1 MNRTLRAA
9 GFLAMTFAF
18 AFAAPASAETW
29 IEGTHYQTLDAPVQT
44 DGDGKIEVA
53 EVFWYGCPHCY
64 RFKPIVEAWEET
76 LPDDVKFVMLPAA
89 LGRSW
94 EPHARAF
101 YALEATGDLSKVHD
115 ALFEALAGEHR
126 SLETPEA
133 LANFVAG
140 YGVDADE
147 FIKNYNSFGVN
158 ARLQQAQSKI
168 RGARITGVPAMLVN
182 GKYKVSAS
190 MAGSHEAVL
199 KVVDYLIDKERSR
212 EQGAGANGVEANST
226 NADSAESK

>member
-18 AFAAPASAETW
+18 AFGAPASAETW
-29 IEGTHYQTLDAPVQT
+29 VEGTHYQKLDTPVQT
-44 DGDGKIEVA
+44 DSDGKIEVA

-64 RFKPIVEAWEET
+64 HFKPYVEAWEKT
-76 LPDDVKFVMLPAA
+76 LPEDVKFVMLPAA

-101 YALEATGDLSKVHD
+101 YALEAMGDLNKVHD
-115 ALFEALAGEHR
+115 ALFDALAGEHR

-133 LANFVAG
+133 LAKFVAG
-140 YGVDADE
+140 YGVDAGT

-158 ARLQQAQSKI
+158 ARMQQAQSKI

-199 KVVDYLIDKERSR
+199 KVVDYLVDKERGM
-212 EQGAGANGVEANST
+212 EQ
-226 NADSAESK
+226 SAETSDKEAK